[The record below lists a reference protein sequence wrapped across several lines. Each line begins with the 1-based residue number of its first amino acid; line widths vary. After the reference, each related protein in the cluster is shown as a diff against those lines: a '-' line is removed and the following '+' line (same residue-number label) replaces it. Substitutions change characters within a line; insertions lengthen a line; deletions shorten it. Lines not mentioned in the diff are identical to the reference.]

1 VADWG
6 DEFKPS
12 VEREKPR
19 EKERTGER
27 EDMVEQVPTE
37 RVVDGLG
44 VSPGI
49 AIGIAQV
56 RESGAVNVPEY
67 RIAATKV
74 TVEQRRL
81 KDAVARA
88 RRQIARLRIKARRRT
103 TNMPD
108 AASDELGYLLD
119 AYFHMLKDSRLVR
132 GAIQRIAT
140 ERINAEAAV
149 QAEIDVIAEA
159 FHAMHDP
166 YLAAR
171 IEDIRQV
178 GKRLVKHLTKAA
190 VPRFMPVPKGSVI
203 VAEEMTPADTAQL
216 DPERV
221 VGIAVQV
228 GGSQSHTAIM
238 ARALGLPAVLGAP
251 GLMAAVKTG
260 DHILID
266 GDLGQ
271 IVFNPSPASL
281 AVFRRRR
288 GERLREKRQ
297 LKRLAKQA
305 AVTRDGVEIELQAN
319 VELPMEMNN
328 VAESGAAGIGLLRSE
343 FMFMNRPT
351 MPNEDEQ
358 YAALRKVVE
367 KADGN
372 PVTIR
377 TLDFGGDRGAS
388 ALVGE
393 FGESITSPLGVR
405 GIRLSLA
412 RSELLETQFRA
423 ILRAGAHGDVRIL
436 LPMVTMVS
444 EIRAARE
451 ILARAARRLH
461 RRGADIPTALPP
473 LGTMIEVPGAALS
486 ADALA
491 QASDFFAVGSND
503 LTMYTLAIDR
513 GDEWVA
519 HLYNPLHPGVLRL
532 IQFAAAAALRA
543 RIPVSICGEI
553 AGDPRYTA
561 LLLGLGFRELSMI
574 ASSIPQVKQRILD
587 IDLVTANRRTQL
599 IMDQT
604 DATRIQSLLDEF
616 NASVGAEDF

>member
-1 VADWG
+1 
-6 DEFKPS
+6 
-12 VEREKPR
+12 
-19 EKERTGER
+19 
-27 EDMVEQVPTE
+27 
-37 RVVDGLG
+37 
-44 VSPGI
+44 
-49 AIGIAQV
+49 
-56 RESGAVNVPEY
+56 
-67 RIAATKV
+67 
-74 TVEQRRL
+74 
-81 KDAVARA
+81 
-88 RRQIARLRIKARRRT
+88 
-103 TNMPD
+103 
-108 AASDELGYLLD
+108 
-119 AYFHMLKDSRLVR
+119 
-132 GAIQRIAT
+132 
-140 ERINAEAAV
+140 
-149 QAEIDVIAEA
+149 
-159 FHAMHDP
+159 
-166 YLAAR
+166 
-171 IEDIRQV
+171 
-178 GKRLVKHLTKAA
+178 
-190 VPRFMPVPKGSVI
+190 
-203 VAEEMTPADTAQL
+203 
-216 DPERV
+216 
-221 VGIAVQV
+221 
-228 GGSQSHTAIM
+228 
-238 ARALGLPAVLGAP
+238 
-251 GLMAAVKTG
+251 MAAVKSG

-288 GERLREKRQ
+288 GERLREKRR
-297 LKRLAKQA
+297 LKRLSKQPA
-305 AVTRDGVEIELQAN
+305 ITRDGVEIELQAN

-328 VAESGAAGIGLLRSE
+328 VAESGAEGIGLLRSE
-343 FMFMNRPT
+343 FMFMNRSA

-367 KADGN
+367 KAEGN

-377 TLDFGGDRGAS
+377 TLDFGGDKGA
-388 ALVGE
+388 AGLVSE

-423 ILRAGAHGDVRIL
+423 ILRAGAHGVVRIL

-616 NASVGAEDF
+616 NASVGAGNV